1 MRIRSEMQKLH
12 TEREKAVLKAVVTDF
27 VQTAMPVSSK
37 HVQDRYISDISSATI
52 RNVMADLEGKGFL
65 TQPHSSAGR
74 IPTDNGYR
82 QYVDSL
88 VRFSL
93 VREAARRVIE
103 AELIE
108 ASSDMSFIMEKTS
121 RLLSELTQELA
132 VVIAPKVTR
141 GIFEKIDLISVSRD
155 RILVVIQIRSGLIR
169 TIVLD
174 IATEIRPHRLPLV
187 ASILNER
194 LNGVP
199 LHEII
204 DTIGER
210 FFDLTDDKIVSVL
223 INKAPKVFNFNEP
236 HVAKLSGTPHLMSK
250 PDFPDIGKLGQIV
263 SEIEDGTI
271 IASIFANRKGR
282 SGISISIGS
291 ENENDSLFDF
301 SVITKDYSIGDATGL
316 VVVLGPKR
324 MNYPRTIPL
333 VEFMAD
339 QMTTILNEKR

>member
-1 MRIRSEMQKLH
+1 MRKRSNTQNLH
-12 TEREKAVLKAVVTDF
+12 NEREKAVLKAVVTDF
-27 VQTAMPVSSK
+27 VQTALPVSSK
-37 HVQDRYISDISSATI
+37 QVQDKYISDISSATI

-65 TQPHSSAGR
+65 IQPHFSAGR

-82 QYVDSL
+82 QYVDSII
-88 VRFSL
+88 RFSL
-93 VREAARRVIE
+93 VQEAARRAIE
-103 AELIE
+103 TELSE

-132 VVIAPKVTR
+132 VVVAPKIMR
-141 GIFEKIDLISVSRD
+141 GIFEKIDLISVSGD

-174 IATEIRPHRLPLV
+174 IATEIKPHRLPLV

-194 LNGVP
+194 LYGVS

-210 FFDLTDDKIVSVL
+210 FFDLTNDKIVSVL
-223 INKAPKVFNFNEP
+223 INKAHKVFNFNEP
-236 HVAKLSGTPHLMSK
+236 HIAKLSGTPHLMSK
-250 PDFPDIGKLGQIV
+250 PDFTDVGKLGQIV
-263 SEIEDGTI
+263 SEIENGTI
-271 IASIFANRKGR
+271 IASIFANRKGKTGT
-282 SGISISIGS
+282 SVSIGS

-301 SVITKDYSIGDATGL
+301 SVITKDYYIGDATGL
-316 VVVLGPKR
+316 VAVLGPKR
-324 MNYPRTIPL
+324 MNYPQMIPL

-339 QMTTILNEKR
+339 QVTTIMNEKR